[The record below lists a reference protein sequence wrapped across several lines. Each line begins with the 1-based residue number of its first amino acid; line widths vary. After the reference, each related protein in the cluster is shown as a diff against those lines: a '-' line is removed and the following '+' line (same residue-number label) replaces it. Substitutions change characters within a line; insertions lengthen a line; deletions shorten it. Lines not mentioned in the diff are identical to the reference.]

1 MARPRRV
8 DPEDQLTL
16 TEHLDE
22 LRSRLVVTV
31 SVLVIVIALAFWKWE
46 EILHWLAKAGAGS
59 AGSGHPSKLEV
70 PPDQPDRRVLHRVQ
84 PVDWTSPSW

>member
-22 LRSRLVVTV
+22 LRSRLVVSV
-31 SVLVIVIALAFWKWE
+31 SVLVVVIALAFWKWE
-46 EILHWLAKAGAGS
+46 EILHLGQEARRASGRGIHSQFLQTS
-59 AGSGHPSKLEV
+59 ARPTRSS
-70 PPDQPDRRVLHRVQ
+70 RRSACR
-84 PVDWTSPSW
+84 WTSPSW